1 MWSRI
6 GKSINLYVLAALVTL
21 IFSAC
26 GQSAKAT
33 TMHLIKT
40 SGDVGVSDQAG
51 NTVELIENMGLY
63 SGYQISTMDESR
75 AWIDLDRVKLVK
87 MDAGSEADIHK
98 NGRELELV
106 VNTGSLY
113 FHITEP
119 LEENETLNIRSS
131 TMVVGIRGTRGW
143 VEVPDNERFSVSLLE
158 GSVECAAFD
167 LDTYG
172 TDTWMIDEGL
182 KAEFVCRNGEIEV
195 EIEPLEADD
204 IPAFVREEG
213 LPPAY
218 EKLLE
223 QERDI
228 EFPEGEDHDGE
239 GADDEEMP
247 ESTPGGGIDN
257 MFGAYVNEEGR
268 EASIATTFSISIEG
282 KTELV
287 ISLDNWETAKYVVL
301 EQEEENVYRGIGP
314 RDTQVYWVVF
324 DKAGM
329 QITPLAAA
337 DDDYRRIAGYYRQ
350 TEIYIEETGERIPV
364 SETENNQNIS
374 LENM

>member
-63 SGYQISTMDESR
+63 SGYQISTMDERR

>member
-1 MWSRI
+1 
-6 GKSINLYVLAALVTL
+6 
-21 IFSAC
+21 
-26 GQSAKAT
+26 
-33 TMHLIKT
+33 
-40 SGDVGVSDQAG
+40 
-51 NTVELIENMGLY
+51 
-63 SGYQISTMDESR
+63 
-75 AWIDLDRVKLVK
+75 
-87 MDAGSEADIHK
+87 
-98 NGRELELV
+98 
-106 VNTGSLY
+106 
-113 FHITEP
+113 
-119 LEENETLNIRSS
+119 
-131 TMVVGIRGTRGW
+131 
-143 VEVPDNERFSVSLLE
+143 
-158 GSVECAAFD
+158 
-167 LDTYG
+167 
-172 TDTWMIDEGL
+172 
-182 KAEFVCRNGEIEV
+182 
-195 EIEPLEADD
+195 
-204 IPAFVREEG
+204 
-213 LPPAY
+213 
-218 EKLLE
+218 
-223 QERDI
+223 
-228 EFPEGEDHDGE
+228 
-239 GADDEEMP
+239 MP